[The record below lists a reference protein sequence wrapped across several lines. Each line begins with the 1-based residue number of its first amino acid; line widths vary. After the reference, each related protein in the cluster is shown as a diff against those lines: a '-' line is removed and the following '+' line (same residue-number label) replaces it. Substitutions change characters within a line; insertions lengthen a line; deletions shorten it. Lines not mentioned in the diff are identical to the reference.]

1 MAKAKNLP
9 VPSKKG
15 LRRNKKNGKHFGNC
29 SQEGDVDVSC
39 DNCS

>member
-9 VPSKKG
+9 VPSKKKAQD
-15 LRRNKKNGKHFGNC
+15 KKIGKHLGNC